1 MSHFIGKNFFEED
14 GTQSYLVFHPLEKY
28 FQLITNT
35 LSILLWQSKGLS
47 TETIDPLTTSFSPL
61 INYVGNK
68 IRVKFGGSFLRQSN
82 KLTYTHKTI
91 VNIYIVYELCA
102 SSSHN
107 NDPTLKNCLFDAELD
122 LVKMY

>member
-14 GTQSYLVFHPLEKY
+14 GTQSYLVFQPLEKY